1 MSDHPHV
8 VDVTAS
14 NFEVEVVEASK
25 SVPVIVDFWAPW
37 CGPCRQLGPLLEKL
51 ASEFAGR
58 LRLAKVNT
66 EEAADLAG
74 GFGVSSIPFVVAVRD
89 GQIVDQFV
97 GLLPETQ
104 LRAWIERLLPS
115 AVDALLEEIKSLE
128 STDPAAAEKK
138 CREGIEADPADDRL
152 KVALAHILLTLE
164 RDEESRSLIDELAAR
179 GFLEPEA
186 EQIKSELDLRAGAS
200 EAGGLDEARRAVEAD
215 PSDLTLKIRL
225 ADVLVVHHK
234 PQEAMDI
241 LLEVVRSDRVGYGDE
256 ARQTMVKIFDV
267 LGAQHPLVS
276 EYRRKLATALY

>member
-1 MSDHPHV
+1 MSDNPHV
-8 VDVTAS
+8 VDVTAN
-14 NFEVEVVEASK
+14 NFEAEVVEASK
-25 SVPVIVDFWAPW
+25 AMPVIVDFWAPW

-51 ASEFAGR
+51 VSEFAGR

-66 EEAADLAG
+66 EEAPDLAG

-115 AVDALLEEIKSLE
+115 AVDELFEEIKSLE
-128 STDPAAAEKK
+128 STDLIAAERK
-138 CREGIEADPADDRL
+138 CREALEADPANDRI
-152 KVALAHILLTLE
+152 KIALARILLALD
-164 RDEESRSLIDELAAR
+164 RDEESRMVVDDLAAR

-186 EQIKSELDLRAGAS
+186 EQIQSELELRAGAS
-200 EAGGLDEARRAVEAD
+200 EAGGLEEARQAVEAN
-215 PSDLTLKIRL
+215 PSDLTSKMRL
-225 ADVLVVHHK
+225 ADALAVHHK
-234 PQEAMDI
+234 PQEAMEI
-241 LLEVVRSDRVGYGDE
+241 LLEVIRADRAGHGDE